1 MANEYR
7 AKSFA
12 DAFRQARRDIGS
24 GGQAVWI
31 RPNGTRMVFNT
42 NLKEEIPVNQTVYS
56 PLLSS
61 EDERL
66 AERRYKEALESSR
79 RALASE
85 IGINLA
91 QGKKVPTKM
100 IPQLD
105 VQNKEVGIFQINP
118 NANSEE
124 TIWIKTLPQI
134 DVIAQ
139 RTHHKMRKNSQTG
152 ELESA

>member
-7 AKSFA
+7 TKSFA
-12 DAFRQARRDIGS
+12 DAFRQARRDIGG

-31 RPNGTRMVFNT
+31 RPNGTRMTFNT

-66 AERRYKEALESSR
+66 AERRYKEALESAR
-79 RALASE
+79 KALASE
-85 IGINLA
+85 IGINLV

-105 VQNKEVGIFQINP
+105 VQNKEVGIYQINP
-118 NANSEE
+118 NASSEE
-124 TIWIKTLPQI
+124 FRWIKTLP
-134 DVIAQ
+134 
-139 RTHHKMRKNSQTG
+139 
-152 ELESA
+152 

>member
-7 AKSFA
+7 TKSFA
-12 DAFRQARRDIGS
+12 DTFRQARRDL
-24 GGQAVWI
+24 GGGRQAVWI
-31 RPNGTRMVFNT
+31 RPNNTRMIFNT

-61 EDERL
+61 ED
-66 AERRYKEALESSR
+66 ERRYKEALESSR

-105 VQNKEVGIFQINP
+105 VQNKEVGIHQINP
-118 NANSEE
+118 NASSEE
-124 TIWIKTLPQI
+124 SKWIRILP
-134 DVIAQ
+134 
-139 RTHHKMRKNSQTG
+139 
-152 ELESA
+152 

>member
-7 AKSFA
+7 TKSFA
-12 DAFRQARRDIGS
+12 DAFRQARRDIGG

-31 RPNGTRMVFNT
+31 RPNGTRMTFNT

-85 IGINLA
+85 IGINLV

-105 VQNKEVGIFQINP
+105 VQNKEVGIHQINP
-118 NANSEE
+118 NAS
-124 TIWIKTLPQI
+124 
-134 DVIAQ
+134 
-139 RTHHKMRKNSQTG
+139 S
-152 ELESA
+152 

>member
-7 AKSFA
+7 TKSFA
-12 DAFRQARRDIGS
+12 DAFRQARRDIG
-24 GGQAVWI
+24 GDGQAVWI
-31 RPNGTRMVFNT
+31 RPNGTRMTFTT

-85 IGINLA
+85 IGINLV

-105 VQNKEVGIFQINP
+105 VQNKEVGIYQINP
-118 NANSEE
+118 NASSEE
-124 TIWIKTLPQI
+124 TRWIKTLP
-134 DVIAQ
+134 
-139 RTHHKMRKNSQTG
+139 
-152 ELESA
+152 

>member
-31 RPNGTRMVFNT
+31 RPNGTRMIFNT

-61 EDERL
+61 EDEKL

-105 VQNKEVGIFQINP
+105 VQNKEVGIYQINP
-118 NANSEE
+118 NASSEE
-124 TIWIKTLPQI
+124 TIWIKTLP
-134 DVIAQ
+134 
-139 RTHHKMRKNSQTG
+139 
-152 ELESA
+152 

>member
-7 AKSFA
+7 TKSFA
-12 DAFRQARRDIGS
+12 DAFRQARRDIGG
-24 GGQAVWI
+24 GGQAVWT
-31 RPNGTRMVFNT
+31 RPNGTRMTFNT

-66 AERRYKEALESSR
+66 AERRYKEALESAR

-85 IGINLA
+85 IGINLV

-105 VQNKEVGIFQINP
+105 VQNKEVGIYQINP
-118 NANSEE
+118 NASSEE
-124 TIWIKTLPQI
+124 TRWIKTLP
-134 DVIAQ
+134 
-139 RTHHKMRKNSQTG
+139 
-152 ELESA
+152 

>member
-12 DAFRQARRDIGS
+12 DAFHQARRDIGG

-31 RPNGTRMVFNT
+31 RPNGTRMTFNT

-66 AERRYKEALESSR
+66 AERRYKEALESAR

-85 IGINLA
+85 IGINLV

-105 VQNKEVGIFQINP
+105 VQNKEVGVYQINP
-118 NANSEE
+118 NASSEE
-124 TIWIKTLPQI
+124 TRWIKTLP
-134 DVIAQ
+134 
-139 RTHHKMRKNSQTG
+139 
-152 ELESA
+152 

>member
-12 DAFRQARRDIGS
+12 DAFRQARRDIG
-24 GGQAVWI
+24 GQAVWI
-31 RPNGTRMVFNT
+31 RPNGTRMTFNT

-66 AERRYKEALESSR
+66 AERRYKEDLESSR

-85 IGINLA
+85 IGINLV

-105 VQNKEVGIFQINP
+105 MQNKEVGIYQINP
-118 NANSEE
+118 NASSEE
-124 TIWIKTLPQI
+124 TRWIKIFP
-134 DVIAQ
+134 
-139 RTHHKMRKNSQTG
+139 
-152 ELESA
+152 

>member
-1 MANEYR
+1 MLSDKHGEI
-7 AKSFA
+7 SVV
-12 DAFRQARRDIGS
+12 

-31 RPNGTRMVFNT
+31 RPTRINT

-66 AERRYKEALESSR
+66 AERRYKEALKSSR

-85 IGINLA
+85 IGINLV

-105 VQNKEVGIFQINP
+105 VQNKEVGIYQINP
-118 NANSEE
+118 NASSEE
-124 TIWIKTLPQI
+124 SKWIRTLPQI
-134 DVIAQ
+134 DVIA
-139 RTHHKMRKNSQTG
+139 HHKMRKNSQTG

>member
-12 DAFRQARRDIGS
+12 DAFRQTRRDIGG

-31 RPNGTRMVFNT
+31 LPNGTRMTFNT

-79 RALASE
+79 KALASE
-85 IGINLA
+85 IGINLV

-105 VQNKEVGIFQINP
+105 VQNKEVGIYQINP
-118 NANSEE
+118 NASSEE
-124 TIWIKTLPQI
+124 SRWIKTLP
-134 DVIAQ
+134 
-139 RTHHKMRKNSQTG
+139 
-152 ELESA
+152 

>member
-7 AKSFA
+7 TKSFA
-12 DAFRQARRDIGS
+12 DALRQARRDIGV

-31 RPNGTRMVFNT
+31 RPNGTRMTFNT

-79 RALASE
+79 RALTSE
-85 IGINLA
+85 IGINLV

-105 VQNKEVGIFQINP
+105 VQNKDVGIYQINP
-118 NANSEE
+118 NASSEE
-124 TIWIKTLPQI
+124 TRWIKTLP
-134 DVIAQ
+134 
-139 RTHHKMRKNSQTG
+139 
-152 ELESA
+152 

>member
-12 DAFRQARRDIGS
+12 DAFRQARRDIGG

-31 RPNGTRMVFNT
+31 RPNGTRMIFST

-85 IGINLA
+85 IGINLV
-91 QGKKVPTKM
+91 QGKKVPT

-105 VQNKEVGIFQINP
+105 VQNKEVGIYQINP
-118 NANSEE
+118 NASSEE
-124 TIWIKTLPQI
+124 SKWI
-134 DVIAQ
+134 
-139 RTHHKMRKNSQTG
+139 RTFP
-152 ELESA
+152 

>member
-85 IGINLA
+85 IGINLV

-100 IPQLD
+100 IP
-105 VQNKEVGIFQINP
+105 
-118 NANSEE
+118 
-124 TIWIKTLPQI
+124 
-134 DVIAQ
+134 
-139 RTHHKMRKNSQTG
+139 
-152 ELESA
+152 